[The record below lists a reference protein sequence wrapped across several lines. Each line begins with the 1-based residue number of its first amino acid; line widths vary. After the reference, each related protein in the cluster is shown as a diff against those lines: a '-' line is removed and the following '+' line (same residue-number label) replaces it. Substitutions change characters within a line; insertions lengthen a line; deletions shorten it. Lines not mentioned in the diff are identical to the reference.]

1 MRKGIVR
8 HVALLLALVFLLGS
22 VYVAAPANSTT
33 PLQLPPAEQFF
44 SSFGESDDVS
54 AGGIVQTLDNGY
66 ALIGT
71 LGNGYYPNTAL
82 LVKTDSAGKMQW
94 NKTYEF
100 LSKTIDL
107 LQTGDGGYAI
117 LGDGPTL
124 VKTDSIGNI
133 QWKQTYT
140 VPGGYG
146 GGVYSMV
153 QTNDGG
159 YMIAGRTGEEG
170 DPVTNDGAFYWPHFG
185 FLIKT
190 DWYGNVQW
198 NKTYGAPRRYNM
210 FNSVVQAS
218 DGGYAAT
225 GTTSFNGSADIY
237 DLYFWLVK
245 TDVNGTLLWD
255 GAYGSGPGI
264 NLTGNILNEGRSGD
278 NRANSI
284 VQTADGSY
292 VMAGFTFTYGAGGSD
307 AWLVKTDS
315 QGTMAWNKTYGY
327 EGDDSANSLILT
339 SDGGLAFA
347 GKTVVEGAWLVKTD
361 ESGAVEW
368 NQTYGGGGYSLTQ
381 EPKRLIETSDGG
393 FAMTGD
399 RYFTGSLTFFYL
411 IKTEPA
417 LPPPPTR
424 EFPPVPPPN
433 WLSGSNL
440 VLLVLVIIVTAA
452 VVAVAAVVYLKK
464 RKR

>member
-1 MRKGIVR
+1 MFKR
-8 HVALLLALVFLLGS
+8 VALLLALIFILGS
-22 VYVAAPANSTT
+22 LVVVDPASSIK
-33 PLQLPPAEQFF
+33 PIQLSPAEQFY

-66 ALIGT
+66 AVIGT

-140 VPGGYG
+140 IPGDYG
-146 GGVYSMV
+146 SAVYSMI
-153 QTNDGG
+153 QTSDGG
-159 YMIAGRTGEEG
+159 YIIAGRTGEEG

-185 FLIKT
+185 YLIKT

-198 NKTYGAPRRYNM
+198 NRTYGEPRKYNM
-210 FNSVVQAS
+210 FNSVVQTS
-218 DGGYAAT
+218 DGGFAAA
-225 GTTSFNGSADIY
+225 GTTNFNGSSDIY
-237 DLYFWLVK
+237 DLYFWLVR
-245 TDVNGTLLWD
+245 TDGNGTLLWD

-278 NRANSI
+278 NRANSV
-284 VQTADGSY
+284 VQTADGRF

-315 QGTMAWNKTYGY
+315 QGRMAWNKTYGY

-339 SDGGLAFA
+339 SEGGLAFA
-347 GKTVVEGAWLVKTD
+347 GKVVEGAWLVKTD
-361 ESGAVEW
+361 EFGAVEW
-368 NQTYGGGGYSLTQ
+368 NQTYGGDGYSLTQ

-393 FAMTGD
+393 FAITGD

-433 WLSGSNL
+433 LLSGLNPA
-440 VLLVLVIIVTAA
+440 LLVLAGATI
-452 VVAVAAVVYLKK
+452 VAVALVTVRVLAYQKK
-464 RKR
+464 RKC